1 MSLLNRITEN
11 ILLMMR
17 RPPRQQYAAL
27 CYRVDPIHGLQ
38 VLLLTSRETRRWVI
52 PKGWPMKGKKAHAV
66 AEREA
71 YEEAGVRGTAEK
83 QALGHFGYLKKL
95 KNGLKV
101 PVRVQVHPLKVENMV
116 EDFKEKGVRDLEWVG
131 CHTAASRV
139 QEPDLR
145 NLILAFGNQPN
156 HKITPSLKAV
166 GR

>member
-1 MSLLNRITEN
+1 MSLLDRITEN
-11 ILLMMR
+11 ILLVMR

-52 PKGWPMKGKKAHAV
+52 PKGWPMKGKKAHSV

-71 YEEAGVRGTAEK
+71 YEEAGVRGIAEK
-83 QALGHFGYLKKL
+83 EAFGHFGYPKKL

-101 PVRVQVHPLKVENMV
+101 AVRVQVHPLEVEAML
-116 EDFKEKGVRDLEWVG
+116 EDFKEKGVRELVWVD
-131 CHTAASRV
+131 CQTAASRV
-139 QEPDLR
+139 QEPELR
-145 NLILAFGNQPN
+145 NLILSFGSHPN
-156 HKITPSLKAV
+156 HKVTPSLKAV

>member
-1 MSLLNRITEN
+1 MSLLDRITEN

-27 CYRVDPIHGLQ
+27 CYRIDSIHGLQ
-38 VLLLTSRETRRWVI
+38 ILLLTSRETRRWVI

-71 YEEAGVRGTAEK
+71 LEEAGVRGTAEK
-83 QALGHFGYLKKL
+83 EAFGHFGYLKKL

-101 PVRVQVHPLKVENMV
+101 PVRVQVHPLRVDAMV
-116 EDFKEKGVRDLEWVG
+116 DNFKEKGVRDLDWAD
-131 CHTAASRV
+131 CQTAASRV
-139 QEPDLR
+139 QEPELR
-145 NLILAFGNQPN
+145 NLILAFGNHPD
-156 HKITPSLKAV
+156 HRVSSSLKAV